1 MSTLGAAPPLPEC
14 LVETARLRLEPLRM
28 AHAEELVTVLE
39 DPALHTYVGGRPA
52 TLPQLRARIDVKTTG
67 VSADGV
73 QRWLN
78 WVIRTDVG
86 DVAGYVQATV
96 VATTDKLT
104 AELAWVVGAA
114 HQGRGVATEAAAGM
128 VRWLG
133 EQGVHD
139 LVAHIHPDNVASQ
152 VVARRTGLHPTDV
165 VVDDEVEWVG
175 QYPDRTR
182 PPDS

>member
-1 MSTLGAAPPLPEC
+1 
-14 LVETARLRLEPLRM
+14 M
-28 AHAEELVTVLE
+28 AHAEELLTVLD

-52 TLPQLRARIDVKTTG
+52 TLPQLRARIDLKTAG

-78 WVIRTDVG
+78 WVIRTDAG

-96 VATTDKLT
+96 IATTDGPV

-114 HQGRGVATEAAAGM
+114 YQGCGVASEAATGV
-128 VRWLG
+128 VRWLR
-133 EQGVHD
+133 EQGVHG
-139 LVAHIHPDNVASQ
+139 LVAHIHPGNVASQ

-165 VVDDEVEWVG
+165 VVDDEVEWVNRSLYSSRSPNRIG
-175 QYPDRTR
+175 SPDR
-182 PPDS
+182 